1 MLKLLIRLRPAL
13 MLASLVMLGIAGP
26 SFANA
31 SAAGPDWR
39 DVAMVAGGIVMSL
52 ITAWASFMQVALAGV
67 KEQLAQTRELVLS
80 EYQTQADVK
89 DAVKAGVQEA
99 INPVNVRLAA
109 IAARL
114 GIQPDHA
121 S

>member
-13 MLASLVMLGIAGP
+13 LLASLVLLGIAGP
-26 SFANA
+26 SFATG
-31 SAAGPDWR
+31 SSAGPDWR

-52 ITAWASFMQVALAGV
+52 ITGWASFMHLALTKV
-67 KEQLAQTRELVLS
+67 KEELAQTRELVLS
-80 EYQTQADVK
+80 EYQTSEDVK

-109 IAARL
+109 IGARL
-114 GIQPDHA
+114 GIQPDH
-121 S
+121 SP